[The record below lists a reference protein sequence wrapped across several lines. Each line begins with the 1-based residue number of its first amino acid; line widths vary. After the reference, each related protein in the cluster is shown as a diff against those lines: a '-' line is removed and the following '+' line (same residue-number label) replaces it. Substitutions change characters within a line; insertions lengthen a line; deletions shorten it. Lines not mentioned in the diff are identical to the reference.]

1 MIDSYISPSFPFS
14 LIYFIQN
21 YLVVNV
27 ISYISYKRNF
37 INKKIFI
44 SLIILSFVPLLL
56 NNSFVSWTIF
66 PDQSKY
72 LFYSRQFRLLNF
84 ENFNFLDRV
93 QLSSAFYSLFFI
105 FNIQDFNS
113 LAFINR
119 LLINLLI
126 IYLVYKKFN
135 KFIVIFFLFYPSI
148 VLYSGLGLRETLVI
162 FFSFFLILFLFQKK
176 IILIILLSTLIYIIK
191 VEAFY
196 FILVLFLTTF
206 LYQKNN
212 ILFNRK
218 IKIIFLFIIFFIILL
233 ILINNLSQILYY
245 INKVRLGYYS
255 EQFGNYKS
263 LSSYFFYEPIAVNFV
278 SLITI
283 LKSLFLIFF
292 DPIIFF
298 PKNLS
303 FVNIILSI
311 DNIILLLFLYYY
323 YKKILFYNKN
333 LFLIY
338 SFILIFFLISSH
350 LIIFNLGSYLR
361 QKFIFCTIAICFFEV
376 LLNNKKN

>member
-1 MIDSYISPSFPFS
+1 VIDSYISPSFPFS

-135 KFIVIFFLFYPSI
+135 
-148 VLYSGLGLRETLVI
+148 
-162 FFSFFLILFLFQKK
+162 
-176 IILIILLSTLIYIIK
+176 
-191 VEAFY
+191 
-196 FILVLFLTTF
+196 
-206 LYQKNN
+206 
-212 ILFNRK
+212 
-218 IKIIFLFIIFFIILL
+218 
-233 ILINNLSQILYY
+233 
-245 INKVRLGYYS
+245 
-255 EQFGNYKS
+255 
-263 LSSYFFYEPIAVNFV
+263 
-278 SLITI
+278 
-283 LKSLFLIFF
+283 
-292 DPIIFF
+292 
-298 PKNLS
+298 
-303 FVNIILSI
+303 
-311 DNIILLLFLYYY
+311 
-323 YKKILFYNKN
+323 
-333 LFLIY
+333 
-338 SFILIFFLISSH
+338 
-350 LIIFNLGSYLR
+350 
-361 QKFIFCTIAICFFEV
+361 
-376 LLNNKKN
+376 